1 MNKKQNVLS
10 TKGFFFFGVPKYI
23 IALQCCLLFHAVNVY
38 SLHLY
43 AFQGL
48 QITPFKMKE
57 IEDK

>member
-1 MNKKQNVLS
+1 MSYLQKY
-10 TKGFFFFGVPKYI
+10 FIFFGVPKYI